1 MSPELAFL
9 LTLALRMAITAAF
22 VVSASV
28 ITERSGPVIGALVAT
43 LPISAGPSYVFLALD
58 HDAAF
63 IAEGALASLPINAA
77 TIFLGLTYV
86 VLAQRQNALV
96 SCLGAVAVW
105 IALASIIRSVQWTLA
120 GGLIVNAIA
129 FAICVPLLRRFRHVK
144 MPLITRRWYDI
155 PLRAALVA
163 TLVATVVTA
172 SGWVGPKV
180 SGIIALFPIV
190 FTSMMLILHPRI
202 GGPPTAAVIANSAG
216 GLMGLGIAIAMINVA
231 ALRFGS
237 AIGLEPRAGDLRRA
251 GISGCGGGAGGS
263 WCSSPSFRA
272 VEDANPESRDS
283 GFDASH
289 RPGMTIRVRLQPCRR
304 LIVTDAGRPARLAA
318 EQDWGA
324 RWRDCTRSNTT
335 STTAP
340 AAACCTPMPARCS
353 AATRHSPISA
363 ATRMSAAKSSPGSG
377 PGATA
382 RRRTTGRWSVPTRSP
397 SACAAGRRAS
407 AIASRVT
414 WWRTPARC
422 FALS

>member
-9 LTLALRMAITAAF
+9 LTLVLRMAITAAF
-22 VVSASV
+22 VVSASI

-86 VLAQRQNALV
+86 VLAQRSSALV

-105 IALASIIRSVQWTLA
+105 IGLASMIRAAQWSLA

-129 FAICVPLLRRFRHVK
+129 FGICVPLLRRFRHVK

-155 PLRAALVA
+155 PLRASLVA

-172 SGWVGPKV
+172 SGWVGPKI

-216 GLMGLGIAIAMINVA
+216 GLMGLGIAIAALHVA
-231 ALRFGS
+231 VLRFGS
-237 AIGLEPRAGDLRRA
+237 VVGLSLALAICVG
-251 GISGCGGGAGGS
+251 
-263 WCSSPSFRA
+263 W
-272 VEDANPESRDS
+272 N
-283 GFDASH
+283 
-289 RPGMTIRVRLQPCRR
+289 
-304 LIVTDAGRPARLAA
+304 LAL
-318 EQDWGA
+318 W
-324 RWRDCTRSNTT
+324 W
-335 STTAP
+335 
-340 AAACCTPMPARCS
+340 
-353 AATRHSPISA
+353 
-363 ATRMSAAKSSPGSG
+363 
-377 PGATA
+377 
-382 RRRTTGRWSVPTRSP
+382 W
-397 SACAAGRRAS
+397 GRRK
-407 AIASRVT
+407 R
-414 WWRTPARC
+414 AR
-422 FALS
+422 